1 MRKWYMIHQIVNI
14 IGYCIF
20 RWPTID
26 FFQQWCYDLSPYTSP
41 YTACFDNSPYGLWYG
56 VDKRMVMDYNLILCG
71 LMMNIWCSQVV
82 KNVEW
87 LPVGFRYPL
96 IDETNQPRWTV
107 EAFFCCEKISST
119 YWYTKNDMMIFIE
132 TDVGEILETP
142 NLVPP
147 GNLLQF
153 ANWKMAQSK

>member
-107 EAFFCCEKISST
+107 EAFFLLWENLI
-119 YWYTKNDMMIFIE
+119 N
-132 TDVGEILETP
+132 ILIYKKWHDDFHRNRCRWNIGNPKFGTP
-142 NLVPP
+142 
-147 GNLLQF
+147 
-153 ANWKMAQSK
+153 W